1 MRIAVSGASGYVGS
15 ALLPVLTASGHR
27 VIRMARGPVSPEP
40 DVVSWDPAADMIESA
55 ALEGVDAV
63 VHLAGES
70 LFGLRWTRGRKR
82 RITDSRVKGTAL
94 LARAL
99 AGLDPP
105 PRALIAMSAVGYYG
119 DRPGEVLREDS
130 PPGAGFLAEVA
141 QAWEQATAPAS
152 AAGIRV
158 VNLRMGPV
166 VGSGSPLLRT
176 LEPIFKLGLGGWFG
190 SGRQHWAWVD
200 IDDVNGVIVQ
210 SIQRDDAVGTAE
222 PRGARGAH
230 ESRVFQD
237 AWKGAA
243 AARSGAG
250 PVTARAACGRR
261 DRGRDVAARPADR
274 ARRAER
280 ARIQLRAA
288 DPRSRAAARP
298 RSAVDPL
305 DREGLAD
312 RMRPGR

>member
-27 VIRMARGPVSPEP
+27 VIRMARGPASPDP

-99 AGLDPP
+99 AGLDQP

-119 DRPGEVLREDS
+119 HRPGEVLREDS

-190 SGRQHWAWVD
+190 SGRQHWVWVD
-200 IDDVNGVIVQ
+200 IDDVIEVIVQ
-210 SIQRDDAVGTAE
+210 SIQRDDAVGPLNLVAPEALTNREFSKTLGRVLRRPVLAPVPSPLARLVVGEIADEMLLPDQRIE
-222 PRGARGAH
+222 PAGLNALGYSFAQPTL
-230 ESRVFQD
+230 E
-237 AWKGAA
+237 AA
-243 AARSGAG
+243 L
-250 PVTARAACGRR
+250 
-261 DRGRDVAARPADR
+261 
-274 ARRAER
+274 RRA
-280 ARIQLRAA
+280 
-288 DPRSRAAARP
+288 
-298 RSAVDPL
+298 L
-305 DREGLAD
+305 DR
-312 RMRPGR
+312 PSTH